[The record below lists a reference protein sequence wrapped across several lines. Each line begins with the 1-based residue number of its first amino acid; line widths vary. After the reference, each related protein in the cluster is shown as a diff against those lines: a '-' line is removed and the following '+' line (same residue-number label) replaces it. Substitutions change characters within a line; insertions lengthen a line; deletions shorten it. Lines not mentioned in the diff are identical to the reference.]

1 MAIAGGLAGIAGSI
15 EVIGVR
21 GALSADFFS
30 GLGFDAIAVALLAR
44 ANPVG
49 IIFSGLLWGGL
60 LTGARLMQ
68 VRASLSIDVIK
79 IVQALIIMF
88 VAADQ
93 IVRFVYRLPKRKPG
107 EETQL
112 SKGWGG

>member
-1 MAIAGGLAGIAGSI
+1 
-15 EVIGVR
+15 
-21 GALSADFFS
+21 
-30 GLGFDAIAVALLAR
+30 VALLAR
-44 ANPVG
+44 SNPIG
-49 IIFSGLLWGGL
+49 IIFSGLLWGAL

-93 IVRFVYRLPKRKPG
+93 IVRFIYRIPSRRAG
-107 EETQL
+107 DETVF